1 MTNNLELREYILYNF
16 TLIYDFEVS
25 YAMLTTITA
34 KIVSQKNKLQKLFI
48 CYSYWLNVLVALHL
62 HFFLPILYILQC
74 LLTFFVNLFIPSDFD
89 MSNAQQEHAFTIEH
103 LAPRLAALRIELCP
117 IHMSEE
123 CFWKIYFVLLHPRLN
138 KHDAELLSTPQVKC
152 SSLLICI
159 ISVFTIVCSRKV
171 G

>member
-1 MTNNLELREYILYNF
+1 MFRKKINCKNCSSVIPIGLMFWLRYI
-16 TLIYDFEVS
+16 
-25 YAMLTTITA
+25 
-34 KIVSQKNKLQKLFI
+34 FI
-48 CYSYWLNVLVALHL
+48 
-62 HFFLPILYILQC
+62 FFLPILYILQC

-89 MSNAQQEHAFTIEH
+89 MSNTQQEHAFTIEH